1 MVHMLRRLVAPGLA
15 LFLLFLFVRVGGG
28 AILVN
33 ESMDLLFRLRGSMPP
48 DQRIVIVGVDN
59 ASLQTYGQWPF
70 ARQLHAELLSHLD
83 GAKAIAFDFLFPEA
97 GADDAT
103 LSAALVK
110 APPAI
115 LAVATD
121 GQGGLLKPSQTI
133 TGYAG
138 VGHIETMLSGDGIVR
153 RVDLSFRRGAPAFS
167 VALAA
172 LTGET
177 REEAPA
183 NNISGPRIINFYGPE
198 GTFLT
203 LSYRD
208 VLVGRYPASVFA
220 GRYVLVGAQALGLG
234 DSHVTAF
241 TRETPTPGSEIQAN
255 ILANILNHSFIR
267 PISWLPAALLA
278 LICFLGVFV
287 WPLAGERRNL
297 LLNSLLAVMIGLGA
311 LILFQWHLF
320 FNYAQPLIFLL
331 FAYLFYLVQELFSA
345 AGRILHQA
353 NVLDQQLDAR
363 LQEAYQHPGSRGSRG
378 SADSAQQGHPLLSSA
393 GIQNHLRRLQEA
405 AAALGLQHHFLEN
418 LLNRELPPL
427 ILWEDKSGEPIFAN
441 AAFREFWQ
449 YFAPQEGNILPDF
462 AKFAHQ
468 VETRPAEEA
477 VLRGTD
483 KDYALQHFDVQVRMD
498 SGRRFL
504 QGRLHRLVASDIGFS
519 GNLALLQDITEI
531 KELERVKD
539 EVVSIVSHEL
549 KQPLTV
555 ILGYG
560 QMLSEDLDGTGR
572 GYAQKICS
580 QAERLNRMI
589 RDFLD
594 IARLESGRQQVKR
607 FPFPLKRMVAEA
619 LETIQTAAEKKSIQ
633 LIQDVPERSS
643 PYSGDE
649 ALLVHAVINLLD
661 NAVKFS
667 DAGTTVQVSLRE
679 ERERF
684 VLQVADQGPGIP
696 EAERQRI
703 FDKFQR
709 GSHTEKDEGFG
720 LGLHLV
726 HQIVE
731 GHGGTIQALAVPRGA
746 TFEISL
752 PKENRENKT
761 SKES

>member
-1 MVHMLRRLVAPGLA
+1 MLRRLVAPGLA
-15 LFLLFLFVRVGGG
+15 LFLLFLLVRIGGG

-48 DQRIVIVGVDN
+48 DQRIVVVGVDDT
-59 ASLQTYGQWPF
+59 SLQTYGQWPF

-83 GAKAIAFDFLFPEA
+83 GAKGIAFDFLFPEA
-97 GADDAT
+97 GADDAA
-103 LSAALVK
+103 LSVALAK
-110 APPAI
+110 APPTI
-115 LAVATD
+115 LAVAAD

-138 VGHIETMLSGDGIVR
+138 VGHIETMLAGDGIVR
-153 RVDLSFRRGAPAFS
+153 QVDLSSRRGAPAFS

-172 LTGET
+172 LAGET
-177 REEAPA
+177 REAAA
-183 NNISGPRIINFYGPE
+183 NTGGPRIINFYGSE

-203 LSYRD
+203 LSYHD
-208 VLVGRYPASVFA
+208 VLAGRYPASVFA

-241 TRETPTPGSEIQAN
+241 TRETPTPGIEIQAN
-255 ILANILNHSFIR
+255 ILANILNHNFIY

-278 LICFLGVFV
+278 LICFLAVFV
-287 WPLAGERRNL
+287 WPLVGERRNF

-311 LILFQWHLF
+311 LALFQWHLF

-331 FAYLFYLVQELFSA
+331 FTYLFYLVQELFSA
-345 AGRILHQA
+345 TGRILHQVKA
-353 NVLDQQLDAR
+353 LDQQLDAR
-363 LQEAYQHPGSRGSRG
+363 LQEAYHHPGSRG
-378 SADSAQQGHPLLSSA
+378 SADSTQQGHSLLSAA

-405 AAALGLQHHFLEN
+405 AAALSLQHHFLEN
-418 LLNRELPPL
+418 LLDRELPPL
-427 ILWEDKSGEPIFAN
+427 ILWENKSGEPIFAN

-449 YFAPQEGNILPDF
+449 YFAPQEGSSLPVF

-468 VETRPAEEA
+468 VEARPAAEA
-477 VLRGTD
+477 VLLGTD
-483 KDYALQHFDVQVRMD
+483 KDYALQHFDVQVHLG

-504 QGRLHRLVASDIGFS
+504 QGSLHRLVASDIGFS
-519 GNLALLQDITEI
+519 GNLALLQDVTEI

-560 QMLSEDLDGTGR
+560 QMLSEDLDGTTR

-633 LIQDVPERSS
+633 LRQDVPEQSS

-667 DAGTTVQVSLRE
+667 DAGTMVQVSLRE

-731 GHGGTIQALAVPRGA
+731 GHGGTIQALAVPQGA

-761 SKES
+761 NKES